1 MSLVKLEVAPVS
13 IIEDLSDHGALCRLG
28 EADHVL
34 WTAHLNHQG
43 EFDIHKRI
51 ERVTLTKGNPLL
63 LASVAASADLPE
75 FGAPWRCSGE
85 KTSAGTSQL

>member
-1 MSLVKLEVAPVS
+1 MEVAPVS
-13 IIEDLSDHGALCRLG
+13 IVEDLSDHSALCRLG

-34 WTAHLNHQG
+34 WTAHLIPSRSVGHSQWDSIPG
-43 EFDIHKRI
+43 I

-85 KTSAGTSQL
+85 KTRTGT